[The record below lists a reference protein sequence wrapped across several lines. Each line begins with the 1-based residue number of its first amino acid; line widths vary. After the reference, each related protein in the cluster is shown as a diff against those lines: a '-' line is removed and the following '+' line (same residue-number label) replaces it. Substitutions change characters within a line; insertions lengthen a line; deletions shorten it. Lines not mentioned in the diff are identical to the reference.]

1 MAKYAEDWAQREQA
15 PVSIVTVNIDEIRPL
30 EDRPRRLFVEGAVG
44 TASNAESGLLDEILP
59 DLQGFSENEDERSKE
74 MAGRIKCNGS
84 GKVVLILLFLLFCVC
99 KLA

>member
-1 MAKYAEDWAQREQA
+1 MARYAEDWAQREQA
-15 PVSIVTVNIDEIRPL
+15 PVSIITVNINEIRPL
-30 EDRPRRLFVEGAVG
+30 EDWPRRLFVEGALG

-59 DLQGFSENEDERSKE
+59 ELQGFSENEDERSNE
-74 MAGRIKCNGS
+74 MAGKVRCNSS